1 MSVPYVMA
9 LPEVLGAGS
18 STIPTVE
25 IVGLGSLPL
34 ALAAGAGALGYKTYN
49 KDMERLSEASHYS
62 NRNADRLIRN
72 IGYTSSRSKT
82 SYPST
87 FPEGH
92 PGSPTN
98 PIQLGPV
105 VVTATSGTSGT
116 AQPQRRR
123 GRKPAATPAS
133 SDVTS
138 PSGASTSTAG
148 GSMTAPVP
156 NPPENNDSIPWYKK
170 PWETSKNSPA
180 SSTWG
185 RGLRNFGIRV
195 PAYTGVAAPVLD
207 LVGNVVGASREDE
220 NVTHQWTFPLTE
232 SRFGIEKGLLKLVGD
247 QYSTKVPY
255 KTPGQQVDTVA
266 EVATP
271 VDTFTRA
278 PMVIPDTS
286 KVRNGVI
293 FVSE

>member
-9 LPEVLGAGS
+9 LPEALGAGS

-49 KDMERLSEASHYS
+49 KDMERLSDAAHYS
-62 NRNADRLIRN
+62 DRNANRLIRN
-72 IGYTSSRSKT
+72 IGYTSSKPKT

-98 PIQLGPV
+98 PIQLGPI
-105 VVTATSGTSGT
+105 VVTATSGT

-123 GRKPAATPAS
+123 GKKPAATPAS
-133 SDVTS
+133 SGTTNS
-138 PSGASTSTAG
+138 SGSNTGTAG
-148 GSMTAPVP
+148 GSTTAPTP
-156 NPPENNDSIPWYKK
+156 NPPEDNDSIQWYRK
-170 PWETSKNSPA
+170 PWETSKNSPTA
-180 SSTWG
+180 STWG

-195 PAYTGVAAPVLD
+195 PVYTGAAAPVLD
-207 LVGNVVGASREDE
+207 LVGNAIGASREDE
-220 NVTHQWTFPLTE
+220 NVTHQWTFPLTG

-255 KTPGQQVDTVA
+255 KTPGQQVNTVT
-266 EVATP
+266 EVAVP

-278 PMVIPDTS
+278 PMAIPDTS
-286 KVRNGVI
+286 KVRNGIV